1 MLPILPL
8 AGMAFNVAH
17 GLYQQSQA
25 RKGLNSLVKPQ
36 GYNITPEQ
44 QQSYGRAQK
53 DAMSGYSAQERAAYL
68 SNMASRNNAGYSR
81 ALKFGGNG
89 LAGAIQAGV
98 NYGNSKALNDFAA
111 NDAQLRRSNVR
122 YADNRGDVISG
133 QRNRDT
139 QLKNQ
144 EYNQAAQAYGGA
156 IKAGKENVFNAVNLF
171 SALNPMALGSI
182 GGGAG
187 NRIGGGITTGAE
199 MPDEIPD
206 TGMGDGADA
215 GYVESQG
222 FNPSQVPGMNASA
235 PIGTNWSGGNA
246 WGAPNPDYGMN
257 RFPPYQR
264 TR

>member
-1 MLPILPL
+1 
-8 AGMAFNVAH
+8 MAFNVAH

-89 LAGAIQAGV
+89 LSGAIQAGV

-122 YADNRGDVISG
+122 YADSRGDVISG
-133 QRNRDT
+133 QRNRQT

-144 EYNQAAQAYGGA
+144 EYNQAAAAYGGA

-171 SALNPMALGSI
+171 TALNPMALGGI
-182 GGGAG
+182 GKVKDPNLGGGV
-187 NRIGGGITTGAE
+187 TTGAE
-199 MPDEIPD
+199 MADEIPD

-215 GYVESQG
+215 GYTQYTNP
-222 FNPSQVPGMNASA
+222 NPSEVPYAAARTEPGIDWM
-235 PIGTNWSGGNA
+235 GGNA
-246 WGAPNPDYGMN
+246 WGKPNPNYGMSQLI
-257 RFPPYQR
+257 PYQR

>member
-98 NYGNSKALNDFAA
+98 NYGNSRALNDFAA

-122 YADNRGDVISG
+122 YADSRGDVISG

-144 EYNQAAQAYGGA
+144 EYNQAAAAYGGA
-156 IKAGKENVFNAVNLF
+156 IKAGKGNVFNAVNLF

-187 NRIGGGITTGAE
+187 NRIGSPNMSE
-199 MPDEIPD
+199 PD
-206 TGMGDGADA
+206 TID
-215 GYVESQG
+215 VEAVDVTNDPSYTEQSY
-222 FNPSQVPGMNASA
+222 FNPANVPSA
-235 PIGTNWSGGNA
+235 TARTEPGIDWVGGNA
-246 WGAPNPDYGMN
+246 WGAPNPNYGMN

>member
-1 MLPILPL
+1 
-8 AGMAFNVAH
+8 MAFNVAH
-17 GLYQQSQA
+17 GLVQQQQA

-122 YADNRGDVISG
+122 YADSRGDVIST

-139 QLKNQ
+139 QMKNQ
-144 EYNQAAQAYGGA
+144 EYNQAANAYGQA

-171 SALNPMALGSI
+171 TALNPGALGSI
-182 GGGAG
+182 GGGK
-187 NRIGGGITTGAE
+187 TQPQTQ
-199 MPDEIPD
+199 
-206 TGMGDGADA
+206 T
-215 GYVESQG
+215 ESQDMLPDSYAPVG
-222 FNPSQVPGMNASA
+222 DINSDASYTEHINPYPSEVPYAGARTEPGIDWA
-235 PIGTNWSGGNA
+235 GGNA
-246 WGAPNPDYGMN
+246 WGAPNPNYGMN
-257 RFPPYQR
+257 RLGPYQR

>member
-1 MLPILPL
+1 
-8 AGMAFNVAH
+8 MAFNVAH
-17 GLYQQSQA
+17 GLVQQQQA

-122 YADNRGDVISG
+122 YADSRGDVISG

-222 FNPSQVPGMNASA
+222 FNPSQVPSA
-235 PIGTNWSGGNA
+235 TARTEPGIDWAGGNA
-246 WGAPNPDYGMN
+246 WGAPNPNYGMN
-257 RFPPYQR
+257 RLVPYQR

>member
-1 MLPILPL
+1 
-8 AGMAFNVAH
+8 MAFNVAH

-25 RKGLNSLVKPQ
+25 KKGLNSLVKPQ
-36 GYNITPEQ
+36 GYNVTPEQ
-44 QQSYGRAQK
+44 QQSYDRAQK

-98 NYGNSKALNDFAA
+98 NYGNSKNLNEFAA
-111 NDAQLRRSNVR
+111 NDAQLRRSNIR

-133 QRNRDT
+133 QRNRQT

-144 EYNQAAQAYGGA
+144 EYNQAAAAYGSA
-156 IKAGKENVFNAVNLF
+156 IKAGKENVFNAVNMF
-171 SALNPMALGSI
+171 TALNPGALGSI
-182 GGGAG
+182 GGGG
-187 NRIGGGITTGAE
+187 NKTVDPNIGAE

-206 TGMGDGADA
+206 MGMGDGADA
-215 GYVESQG
+215 GYTEYINP
-222 FNPSQVPGMNASA
+222 NPSQVPYATARTEPGVD
-235 PIGTNWSGGNA
+235 WSGGNA
-246 WGAPNPDYGMN
+246 WGKPNPNYGMN
-257 RFPPYQR
+257 RLGPYQR

>member
-1 MLPILPL
+1 MLPLLPL
-8 AGMAFNVAH
+8 VGTAFNVVH
-17 GLYQQSQA
+17 GLVQQAQA
-25 RKGLNSLVKPQ
+25 KKGLNSLVKPQ
-36 GYNITPEQ
+36 GYNVTPEQ
-44 QQSYGRAQK
+44 QQSYDRAQK

-68 SNMASRNNAGYSR
+68 SNLASRNNAGYSR

-111 NDAQLRRSNVR
+111 NDAQLRRSNIR
-122 YADNRGDVISG
+122 YADSRGDVISG
-133 QRNRDT
+133 QRNRNT
-139 QLKNQ
+139 QLQNQ

-156 IKAGKENVFNAVNLF
+156 IKAGKENVFNSLNLF
-171 SALNPMALGSI
+171 SALNPMALGGI
-182 GGGAG
+182 GGGG
-187 NRIGGGITTGAE
+187 NRMAGGAASAQ

-206 TGMGDGADA
+206 AGMGDGADA

-222 FNPSQVPGMNASA
+222 FNPSAVPGLGASA

>member
-1 MLPILPL
+1 MIPLLPL
-8 AGMAFNVAH
+8 AGMAFNVVH
-17 GLYQQSQA
+17 GLVQQNQA

-36 GYNITPEQ
+36 GYNTTPEQ
-44 QQSYGRAQK
+44 QQSYERAQK

-68 SNMASRNNAGYSR
+68 SNLASRNNAGYSR
-81 ALKFGGNG
+81 AMKFGGNG

-122 YADNRGDVISG
+122 YADSRGDVISG
-133 QRNRDT
+133 QRNRNT

-171 SALNPMALGSI
+171 SALNPMALGGI
-182 GGGAG
+182 GGGAAS
-187 NRIGGGITTGAE
+187 RMGGGITSSAG
-199 MPDEIPD
+199 MPDEIPE

-215 GYVESQG
+215 GYTEQTL
-222 FNPSQVPGMNASA
+222 FNPGAVPSA
-235 PIGTNWSGGNA
+235 TARADAGIDWSGGNA
-246 WGAPNPDYGMN
+246 WGKPNPNYGMSQLI
-257 RFPPYQR
+257 PYQR